1 MKLLKTLVFAATA
14 VAISA
19 PAFAGRD
26 EAQKMAQERAAQKL
40 RAQGL
45 AGPTGPQG
53 QVGPRTHDG
62 RVCRNLGHPS
72 ERVRC

>member
-1 MKLLKTLVFAATA
+1 MKLLKTLVFAAIA

-26 EAQKMAQERAAQKL
+26 EAQMKAQERAAEKL
-40 RAQGL
+40 RTQGL

-62 RVCRNLGHPS
+62 RVCHNIGHPT

>member
-1 MKLLKTLVFAATA
+1 MKLLKSLVIAVTA

-26 EAQKMAQERAAQKL
+26 QSQIMQQDRAVQKMRAK
-40 RAQGL
+40 GL

-53 QVGPRTHDG
+53 QVGPTSRDG
-62 RVCRNLGHPS
+62 RVCRNLGHPT

>member
-1 MKLLKTLVFAATA
+1 MKLLKTLVFAAIA

-26 EAQKMAQERAAQKL
+26 EAQMKAQERAAEKL
-40 RAQGL
+40 RTQGL

-53 QVGPRTHDG
+53 QVGPTTRDG
-62 RVCRNLGHPS
+62 HACRNFGHPT